1 LPGQQ
6 SVKSAQAV
14 IDAIREV
21 RPRSHRNWRRRRLR
35 VVPIER
41 HHGAEQQLQK

>member
-6 SVKSAQAV
+6 QFKSAQAV
-14 IDAIREV
+14 VDAIREI
-21 RPRSHRNWRRRRLR
+21 RPKSHRNWRRRRLR

-41 HHGAEQQLQK
+41 HHSFEQHVEK